1 MLHAAV
7 VDARVCVCDTSGILL
22 LGADGGIDFDAVR
35 VYEECKQS
43 CTVKNKGKYD
53 ISFSY
58 VTLCS

>member
-1 MLHAAV
+1 LF
-7 VDARVCVCDTSGILL
+7 

-58 VTLCS
+58 AAHFTAVTDVNSLCVHV